1 MKCLTADYANL
12 YKPKTRYGDF
22 QIQWLDHVRRVAVH
36 YLQTTVQTNKMLTYL
51 FRLQLRCGL
60 VYTNMHKLLS
70 EKYRRIQTLWWY
82 FQLRG
87 VYTTPS
93 KGGSSKECSRHKT
106 TMSYYH
112 STITE
117 RCFTAY
123 VWSRDFEND

>member
-60 VYTNMHKLLS
+60 VYTNIHKLLS
-70 EKYRRIQTLWWY
+70 DKYRWIQILWWY
-82 FQLRG
+82 IQMRE
-87 VYTTPS
+87 VYTTTS
-93 KGGSSKECSRHKT
+93 KGRSSKECSRHKT
-106 TMSYYH
+106 TMSYDTLNDHQMMLY
-112 STITE
+112 
-117 RCFTAY
+117 Y
-123 VWSRDFEND
+123 VCVEWRFRE